1 MSGKSLTPPRDRG
14 RSSSPIPHRSR
25 HSGREVIIER
35 VVEKASVSIVYPVL
49 TRTNYSEWSLVMRV
63 NLQAAGLWDAIHKGA
78 GDYRDDRNALAALLR
93 AVPPEMQ
100 AGLAVKETMK
110 EAWEAIRSIR
120 VGADKVKEANAEK
133 LRREFDDIGFKSGEC
148 VEEFAMRISSLANQL
163 RSLGDEVPDKKVV
176 KKMLQSVPDHL
187 EQVAISMETLLDL
200 DALSIEEAAG
210 HLQAVENRRKK
221 KAASSASDTG
231 GQLLLTEEQWKARS
245 KASVGEKSGGRGNGS
260 GGGGSR
266 GRGRGRGRGGGR
278 GDARST
284 SRERREEASGSDG
297 PLEKCCYRCG
307 KPGHFARECRSK
319 KKSAQANLA

>member
-1 MSGKSLTPPRDRG
+1 
-14 RSSSPIPHRSR
+14 
-25 HSGREVIIER
+25 
-35 VVEKASVSIVYPVL
+35 VVEKATVSIVYPVL
-49 TRTNYSEWSLVMRV
+49 TRTNYSEWSLVMRM
-63 NLQAAGLWDAIHKGA
+63 NLQAAGLWDAIQKGV

-93 AVPPEMQ
+93 AVPLEMQ
-100 AGLAVKETMK
+100 AGLAVKETAK
-110 EAWEAIRSIR
+110 EAWEAIHSIR
-120 VGADKVKEANAEK
+120 VGANKVKEVNAEK
-133 LRREFDDIGFKSGEC
+133 LRREFDDIVFKSGEC

-176 KKMLQSVPDHL
+176 KKMLQSVPGHL

-221 KAASSASDTG
+221 KAASSVSDTG

-266 GRGRGRGRGGGR
+266 GRGRGGVVVTRDPLRAKGGKKLAVQMGR
-278 GDARST
+278 
-284 SRERREEASGSDG
+284 
-297 PLEKCCYRCG
+297 
-307 KPGHFARECRSK
+307 
-319 KKSAQANLA
+319 

>member
-1 MSGKSLTPPRDRG
+1 MSGKSFTPPRDRG
-14 RSSSPIPHRSR
+14 RSPSPIPRRSR
-25 HSGREVIIER
+25 HCGWEVVIER
-35 VVEKASVSIVYPVL
+35 VVEKATASIVYPIL
-49 TRTNYSEWSLVMRV
+49 TCTNYSEWALVMRV
-63 NLQAAGLWDAIHKGA
+63 NLQAAGLWDAINKGS

-133 LRREFDDIGFKSGEC
+133 LRREFNDISFKSGEC

-163 RSLGDEVPDKKVV
+163 RSLGDEIPDKKVV

-210 HLQAVENRRKK
+210 HLQAVENRRRKK
-221 KAASSASDTG
+221 TVAPAQDAG
-231 GQLLLTEEQWKARS
+231 GQLLLTEEQWKARCKTS
-245 KASVGEKSGGRGNGS
+245 SGEKSGGHGS
-260 GGGGSR
+260 GGGGGR
-266 GRGRGRGRGGGR
+266 GGGRGRGRGGGR
-278 GDARST
+278 GGAQTD
-284 SRERREEASGSDG
+284 SREKREDRGGSDR
-297 PLEKCCYRCG
+297 PSEK
-307 KPGHFARECRSK
+307 
-319 KKSAQANLA
+319 